1 MKAPTRRTAGWLA
14 AILACSSIDAS
25 AQERWHW
32 IAAPYLW
39 AVDVSTDLD
48 VPPPVSGGISRRTGF
63 DDIVDKLDGAFQI
76 HVEGQGD
83 RFGVF
88 ADFTY
93 LGLSDENTR
102 RLFHSES
109 DLDSRLFEAA
119 AVWSPAEQR
128 FTGVDIFAGLRYIDL
143 DISSTITP
151 TGPLGLPPIR
161 VDLDKSFSDLM
172 LGARYTWA
180 FGDRWG
186 LTLRGDGSWGDTEGT
201 WNASVVANYKMKS
214 GVWFFG
220 YRYLDVDA
228 QARGVEADL
237 VLNGPAIG
245 YGFKF

>member
-1 MKAPTRRTAGWLA
+1 MKAPMRHAVAGLA
-14 AILACSSIDAS
+14 AILACSSTDAA

-32 IAAPYLW
+32 IVTPYLW
-39 AVDVSTDLD
+39 AVDVSTDLE
-48 VPPPVSGGISRRTGF
+48 VPPPVSSGIARRTGF
-63 DDIVDKLDGAFQI
+63 DDIIDKLDGAFQI
-76 HVEGQGD
+76 HAEGQGD

-102 RLFHSES
+102 RLFRSES
-109 DLDSRLFEAA
+109 DLDTRLFEAA
-119 AVWSPAEQR
+119 AVWSPGEQR
-128 FTGVDIFAGLRYIDL
+128 FTGADVFAGLRYIDL

-151 TGPLGLPPIR
+151 TGPLALPPIR
-161 VDLDKSFSDLM
+161 VDLDKSFSDFM

-201 WNASVVANYKMKS
+201 WNASAIANYKMKH

-228 QARGVEADL
+228 EARGVATDL
-237 VLNGPAIG
+237 VVKGPAVG

>member
-1 MKAPTRRTAGWLA
+1 MKAPMRHAVAGLA
-14 AILACSSIDAS
+14 AILACSSTDAA

-32 IAAPYLW
+32 IVTPYLW
-39 AVDVSTDLD
+39 AVDVSTDLE
-48 VPPPVSGGISRRTGF
+48 VPPPVSSGIARRTGF
-63 DDIVDKLDGAFQI
+63 ADIIDKLDGAFQI
-76 HVEGQGD
+76 HAEGQGD

-102 RLFHSES
+102 RLFRSES
-109 DLDSRLFEAA
+109 DLDTRLFEAA
-119 AVWSPAEQR
+119 AVWSPGEQR
-128 FTGVDIFAGLRYIDL
+128 FTGADVFAGLRYIDL

-151 TGPLGLPPIR
+151 TGPLALPPIR
-161 VDLDKSFSDLM
+161 VDLDKSFSDFM

-201 WNASVVANYKMKS
+201 WNASAIANYKMKH

-228 QARGVEADL
+228 EARGVATDL
-237 VLNGPAIG
+237 VVKGPAVG